1 VEHDRADG
9 IILRHAP
16 HQTISKIMSDR
27 DRIALGDLKPLDMPA
42 HQSLRSDLMR
52 LSDEELLAAVE
63 RPRRGDGVIINT
75 RTGLV
80 YDGNGRVYELLRRA
94 ARAGSAISLSTPI
107 PVEYYTPNYSM
118 FPDMDLPG
126 T

>member
-1 VEHDRADG
+1 
-9 IILRHAP
+9 
-16 HQTISKIMSDR
+16 MSDR